1 MSPHFNEW
9 LELAL
14 RWAHVFAGILW
25 VGATVYFTWLDGCFE
40 ELAKAPEK
48 PGEKKLVWMVHSGG
62 FYAVE
67 KQKVPTVLP
76 GTLHWFKWEAAFT
89 WITGLLLFGL
99 VYWHGKLLTSVEE
112 TAADRWAT
120 LFPNCAAPGWLT
132 PALGFLTDHYLVVS
146 FGLILVG
153 WVVYDLLW
161 GKIFKHDA
169 AGVAISFLLVV
180 ACVLFSCI
188 AFPGRGAYLQ
198 VGTMFGTIMAANVWM
213 RILPA
218 QRRMVAALKAGQSPN
233 LEEGARAKARSKH
246 NTFIV
251 LPVVFTMISTHY
263 PGTYGSRYNW
273 IILSALVLVGWVAA
287 KVIRRA

>member
-9 LELAL
+9 LEMAL

-25 VGATVYFTWLDGCFE
+25 VGATFYFTWLDGCFE
-40 ELAKAPEK
+40 ELAKEPEK
-48 PGEKKLVWMVHSGG
+48 PGEKKFVWMVHSGG

-89 WITGLLLFGL
+89 WITGFLLFGL

-132 PALGFLTDHYLVVS
+132 PALGFLTNHYLVVS
-146 FGLILVG
+146 FGLILAG
-153 WVVYDLLW
+153 WAVYDLLW
-161 GKIFKHDA
+161 GKIFKNDA

-198 VGTMFGTIMAANVWM
+198 AGTMFGTIMAANVWM

-233 LEEGARAKARSKH
+233 LEEGARAKMRSKH

-251 LPVVFTMISTHY
+251 MPVVFTMISNHY
-263 PGTYGSRYNW
+263 SGTYGSRYNW
-273 IILSALVLVGWVAA
+273 IILSALVLVGWAAA